1 MYIRYICFNL
11 LHLDHPTYITVYI
24 SGLKW
29 VSSVSYLKWGFQA
42 LCQVQIKGLTFQCEG
57 VPDASCIHSGAEA
70 IESFSLSGN
79 SVWEACVVMGAS
91 CVVYLLLFLIGMRF
105 VTQKP
110 HELQSTVILEL
121 SYNRL
126 NSLVIVIFAVVCA
139 VCNDRMVKMATVV
152 YYLIEVP
159 PYSWCDFE
167 EQLNLT

>member
-11 LHLDHPTYITVYI
+11 LHLDQPSYITVYI

-110 HELQSTVILEL
+110 HEL
-121 SYNRL
+121 
-126 NSLVIVIFAVVCA
+126 
-139 VCNDRMVKMATVV
+139 
-152 YYLIEVP
+152 
-159 PYSWCDFE
+159 
-167 EQLNLT
+167 